1 MKFYF
6 CENVKRE
13 GCSLGSGSEFRY
25 KAISFVEKEGPAKNV
40 IAGFQKYHSHIGG
53 NEIKD

>member
-13 GCSLGSGSEFRY
+13 GCSLGSGSEFGYR
-25 KAISFVEKEGPAKNV
+25 AVSFVEKEEPVKM
-40 IAGFQKYHSHIGG
+40 
-53 NEIKD
+53 

>member
-13 GCSLGSGSEFRY
+13 GCSLGSGSEFRCR
-25 KAISFVEKEGPAKNV
+25 AISFVEKEGPVKNV
-40 IAGFQKYHSHIGG
+40 MVNFFK
-53 NEIKD
+53 